1 MSFAVDAAQQRGLT
15 RQGEALPNSSGI
27 ASIHGAQYNICGS
40 DFGAL
45 ARRSPATIVPK
56 STLYRVSFLNQG
68 EVYEVYAR
76 SVRSSDI
83 FGFVELAD
91 FVFGERSSVVIDPG
105 EDKLQREF
113 DGVNASLIPMH
124 SVVRIDV
131 VDKSGTAKV
140 TPAGDGSKVTQLPI
154 YTQRGPSNS

>member
-1 MSFAVDAAQQRGLT
+1 MS
-15 RQGEALPNSSGI
+15 SSPERI
-27 ASIHGAQYNICGS
+27 
-40 DFGAL
+40 
-45 ARRSPATIVPK
+45 
-56 STLYRVSFLNQG
+56 YRINFLNQG

-105 EDKLQREF
+105 EDKLRSEF
-113 DGVNASLIPMH
+113 EKVKSSLIPMH

-131 VDKSGTAKV
+131 VEKSGAAKV
-140 TPAGDGSKVTQLPI
+140 TPAGEGSNVTPFPV
-154 YTQRGPSNS
+154 YTQRGPSTKG